1 MISDSHLLAWP
12 GSQATQHGARPREE
26 VCFANATSSSDIR
39 DGDECLVCP
48 THSDGSSLE
57 DNRRWN
63 RWRGRRKDSPK
74 THHASQSVGLVDG
87 PAMSSCHE
95 SRRVLCQPSSFM
107 DSNEPPAVDAAGH
120 PDVVANEQLDMGAA
134 VNCCETEVPEEAGA
148 AEVRLCA
155 LPARPFGLKTERVTE
170 RRSSSRDQPLR
181 SFSVPRSVR
190 TTQQQRSPSEPL
202 YPGVPRVRSPT
213 APLIPFIPVSRESSR
228 RWGDSEDTGESI
240 DSPRTLR
247 KWRSQPRKVEVP
259 WLESHTGDDAP
270 EPFLADVGGPSFD
283 EEENEACALD
293 GDGSDLHRVPPTI
306 SFPIGLEAAISGSCW
321 PFATTPCDAFVAG
334 QIFDP
339 ASQTAVPS
347 WVEETNNTSVL
358 QDMEPG
364 PPEEV
369 QPSLQIQREQ
379 LRELDQKHCK
389 LRTGTSIERATV
401 SGCEGPDSERND
413 GWHPVEKTQP
423 TTGNTVEVTLETAA
437 CTSPIATP
445 RGNGAIFVGQ
455 FGYSA
460 KAFCG
465 VFSELGT
472 EVEPEEN
479 DRILEEPCLVQ
490 LKPTCIGAVDSLE
503 EPWVLRGI
511 SAKSDAV
518 TDLDEASV
526 TQSHPEGLVVVRH
539 TGVLKGS
546 RRIINLKQHE
556 RLVGAS
562 FGCKGDMDTV
572 GLDFDFADGWWMRLE
587 HRGALGKRASGRV
600 SSRQRW

>member
-1 MISDSHLLAWP
+1 
-12 GSQATQHGARPREE
+12 
-26 VCFANATSSSDIR
+26 
-39 DGDECLVCP
+39 
-48 THSDGSSLE
+48 
-57 DNRRWN
+57 
-63 RWRGRRKDSPK
+63 
-74 THHASQSVGLVDG
+74 
-87 PAMSSCHE
+87 
-95 SRRVLCQPSSFM
+95 
-107 DSNEPPAVDAAGH
+107 
-120 PDVVANEQLDMGAA
+120 MG
-134 VNCCETEVPEEAGA
+134 
-148 AEVRLCA
+148 
-155 LPARPFGLKTERVTE
+155 
-170 RRSSSRDQPLR
+170 
-181 SFSVPRSVR
+181 
-190 TTQQQRSPSEPL
+190 
-202 YPGVPRVRSPT
+202 
-213 APLIPFIPVSRESSR
+213 
-228 RWGDSEDTGESI
+228 
-240 DSPRTLR
+240 
-247 KWRSQPRKVEVP
+247 
-259 WLESHTGDDAP
+259 
-270 EPFLADVGGPSFD
+270 
-283 EEENEACALD
+283 
-293 GDGSDLHRVPPTI
+293 TI

-369 QPSLQIQREQ
+369 QPS
-379 LRELDQKHCK
+379 
-389 LRTGTSIERATV
+389 
-401 SGCEGPDSERND
+401 
-413 GWHPVEKTQP
+413 
-423 TTGNTVEVTLETAA
+423 TGNTVEVTLETAA

-546 RRIINLKQHE
+546 RRVINLKQHE